1 LGPNLKIFH
10 INVEDISISKS
21 EYLARLMQEGKEDII
36 VVQETHVVSEENLQ
50 RRGTMPGYVLGRFT
64 APFTALQETLR
75 GRFLTVVLCLRTIKC
90 QTTD

>member
-50 RRGTMPGYVLGRFT
+50 RR
-64 APFTALQETLR
+64 
-75 GRFLTVVLCLRTIKC
+75 
-90 QTTD
+90 